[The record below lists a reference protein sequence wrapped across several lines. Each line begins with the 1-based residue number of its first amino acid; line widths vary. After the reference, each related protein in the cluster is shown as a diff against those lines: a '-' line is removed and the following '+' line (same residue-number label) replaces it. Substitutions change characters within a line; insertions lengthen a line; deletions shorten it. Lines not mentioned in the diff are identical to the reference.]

1 MQSKK
6 MLLIGSYS
14 PENEGKPEIIDRDY
28 YRQGWIFKDED
39 AFQDRPD
46 DVCYIPELSDEK
58 YTRNDI
64 LKILAGDEELAET
77 MFEEL
82 DWQHPE
88 SLLED
93 WKANGEIAWCPHC
106 VGYVQT
112 YGEEIEM
119 CPVCGTELED

>member
-39 AFQDRPD
+39 AFQNRPD

-64 LKILAGDEELAET
+64 LKILAGDEELAKQCSRS
-77 MFEEL
+77 
-82 DWQHPE
+82 WIGSIQKVC
-88 SLLED
+88 
-93 WKANGEIAWCPHC
+93 WKTGKQMAKLPGVRI
-106 VGYVQT
+106 V
-112 YGEEIEM
+112 
-119 CPVCGTELED
+119 

>member
-6 MLLIGSYS
+6 VLLIGSYS

-39 AFQDRPD
+39 AFQNRPD

-64 LKILAGDEELAET
+64 LKILAGDEELAKT

-88 SLLED
+88 SLTDDSKEHIKRRKAEVED
-93 WKANGEIAWCPHC
+93 LLGDIMEALC
-106 VGYVQT
+106 Y
-112 YGEEIEM
+112 Y
-119 CPVCGTELED
+119 EL

>member
-6 MLLIGSYS
+6 VLLIGSYS

-39 AFQDRPD
+39 AFQNRPD

-64 LKILAGDEELAET
+64 LKIRRRRTGEDNVRGTGLAASRKSVGRL
-77 MFEEL
+77 
-82 DWQHPE
+82 E
-88 SLLED
+88 SKWRNCLVPALCRICSD
-93 WKANGEIAWCPHC
+93 LW
-106 VGYVQT
+106 
-112 YGEEIEM
+112 
-119 CPVCGTELED
+119 

>member
-39 AFQDRPD
+39 AFQNRPD

-64 LKILAGDEELAET
+64 LKILAGDERTGKDNVRGAGLAASRKSAGR
-77 MFEEL
+77 L
-82 DWQHPE
+82 E
-88 SLLED
+88 SKWRNCLVSALYRICSD
-93 WKANGEIAWCPHC
+93 IW
-106 VGYVQT
+106 
-112 YGEEIEM
+112 
-119 CPVCGTELED
+119 

>member
-14 PENEGKPEIIDRDY
+14 PERGNEPEIIDRGY

-39 AFQDRPD
+39 AFQNRPD

-64 LKILAGDEELAET
+64 LKILARRGRIGRDNVRGTGLAASRK
-77 MFEEL
+77 FAGRL
-82 DWQHPE
+82 E
-88 SLLED
+88 SK
-93 WKANGEIAWCPHC
+93 W
-106 VGYVQT
+106 
-112 YGEEIEM
+112 
-119 CPVCGTELED
+119 